1 MILPPHCHR
10 YGSHKQRD
18 VCSADYHHQRYHVP
32 HILGKGNPS
41 FAFPYS
47 LVVDIERVTPH
58 FLCPTSRKSKA
69 HNFGTTFNR
78 RLIIVRFTVDMYPQ
92 SLFLILQGIHPA
104 TVQVAQQRQEREDH
118 YLSNNSNRHQSCEK
132 CPWPH
137 YLGILISKMHNGI
150 GMIGFEPASY
160 PTGLEPA
167 MFRSKFWCNINYA
180 TSCNTSWAAWPVR
193 EWSRRK
199 LLAPK

>member
-69 HNFGTTFNR
+69 NNFGITFNR

-104 TVQVAQQRQEREDH
+104 TVQVAQQRQTTATNTNLVKNVLDH
-118 YLSNNSNRHQSCEK
+118 IIWEYSSPRCT
-132 CPWPH
+132 
-137 YLGILISKMHNGI
+137 M
-150 GMIGFEPASY
+150 
-160 PTGLEPA
+160 GLE
-167 MFRSKFWCNINYA
+167 
-180 TSCNTSWAAWPVR
+180 
-193 EWSRRK
+193 
-199 LLAPK
+199 